1 MKRTCRKQHCSSDN
15 MVSPP
20 VVDSK
25 TREAYNFPKV
35 ELHLHLDGAVRH
47 STLLEL
53 AKEKNINLKGAK
65 TVEDVKNVLVS
76 HDPAN
81 LSKVLEAF
89 DLFLPCIAGDKD
101 AVERIAYEHC
111 ETQANC
117 GVIYFEAR
125 YSPHFMCNSITDH
138 KVWNKDTVF
147 KGKGE
152 LTPQGVVEA
161 VKRGFDRGEKDFSV
175 KARSILCCIRGYED
189 WNKEIIELATNL
201 KHLGVVAIDVAG
213 CSQGADEQYEP
224 SVIRVFQEAEKRGIH
239 RTVHAG
245 ESGGPK
251 EVVIALT
258 DMRAERIG
266 HGYRLTNDETSYKK
280 YALEER
286 VHFEACP
293 YSSVLTGAVSHDW
306 KAHPIAR
313 WAKDNVNFSINTD
326 DPTCF
331 DNTVLSDML
340 NAEKDIGLS
349 IHQLWKCQLN
359 AAESSFLPANEKAEI
374 IERIKKAEPSK

>member
-1 MKRTCRKQHCSSDN
+1 

-20 VVDSK
+20 VVDTK

-53 AKEKNINLKGAK
+53 AQEKNIDLKGAK
-65 TVEDVKNVLVS
+65 TVDEVKDAVVS

-101 AVERIAYEHC
+101 AIERIAYEHC
-111 ETQANC
+111 ENQANC

-138 KVWNKDTVF
+138 KVWNQDTVF
-147 KGKGE
+147 KAKGK

-189 WNKEIIELATNL
+189 WNKEVIELATNL

-224 SVIRVFQEAEKRGIH
+224 SVIGVFQEAEKRGIH

-251 EVVIALT
+251 EVVLALT
-258 DMRAERIG
+258 EMRAERIG
-266 HGYRLTNDETSYKK
+266 HGYRLTNDEKSYKK

-286 VHFEACP
+286 IHFEACP
-293 YSSVLTGAVSHDW
+293 YSSVLTGSVPHDW

-331 DNTVLSDML
+331 DNSVLSDMHI
-340 NAEKDIGLS
+340 AEHDIGLS

-359 AAESSFLPANEKAEI
+359 AAESSFLSDDEKAEI